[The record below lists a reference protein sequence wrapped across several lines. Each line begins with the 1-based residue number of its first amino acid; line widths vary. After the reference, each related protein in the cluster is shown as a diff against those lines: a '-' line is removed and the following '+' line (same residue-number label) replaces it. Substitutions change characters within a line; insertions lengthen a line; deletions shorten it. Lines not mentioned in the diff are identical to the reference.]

1 MNVLQVKTATELP
14 GSGSVWKTA
23 FGHSSLIR
31 MAPECT
37 MENIHLL
44 GTLIQYKA
52 ASSCKVS
59 LSFSPFYA
67 SFLFEYII
75 ALFSSINTTGGRPQP
90 PGQCGKQHLVIPV

>member
-44 GTLIQYKA
+44 GTLIQWMMVPA
-52 ASSCKVS
+52 
-59 LSFSPFYA
+59 
-67 SFLFEYII
+67 
-75 ALFSSINTTGGRPQP
+75 
-90 PGQCGKQHLVIPV
+90 H

>member
-1 MNVLQVKTATELP
+1 MAGLLVPHISMKMSLIRLQVHLVGLKWSTLPFRAIAGIGMNVLQVKTATELP

-44 GTLIQYKA
+44 GTLIQWMMVPA
-52 ASSCKVS
+52 
-59 LSFSPFYA
+59 
-67 SFLFEYII
+67 
-75 ALFSSINTTGGRPQP
+75 
-90 PGQCGKQHLVIPV
+90 H